1 MVQLF
6 ASKVTVCNGSS
17 VILNCS
23 AYGNPVVHTYH
34 LYENGNMV
42 EEISS
47 TGVWTRTMST
57 GGEFVFKCMVNNTVG
72 TAKSPNV
79 SVIVNGKCTTLYWLS
94 HDFECSLD

>member
-6 ASKVTVCNGSS
+6 ASEETVNYGAS
-17 VILNCS
+17 ITFNCS
-23 AYGNPVVHTYH
+23 AYSNPMVHAYH

-47 TGVWTRTMST
+47 TGVWTRTMFT

-72 TAKSPNV
+72 TAMSANV
-79 SVIVNGKCTTLYWLS
+79 SVTVNGKCTTLCWL
-94 HDFECSLD
+94 